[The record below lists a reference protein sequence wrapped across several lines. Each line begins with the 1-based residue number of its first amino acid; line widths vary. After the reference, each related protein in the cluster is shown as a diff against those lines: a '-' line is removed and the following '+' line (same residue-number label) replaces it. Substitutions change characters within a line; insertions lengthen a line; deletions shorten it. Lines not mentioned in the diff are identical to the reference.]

1 MRFLCF
7 VAYLIGFRRILLLV
21 LVLMAIAIAQHHK
34 RCVAAVS
41 PPTCPTADAPSKPS
55 ARKGK
60 TERPQSRLPATVFA
74 VRIQNVSEEKLNGGP
89 QVVQPRGY

>member
-21 LVLMAIAIAQHHK
+21 LILMAIAIAQHHK

-41 PPTCPTADAPSKPS
+41 PPTRPTAGAPSKHHP
-55 ARKGK
+55 
-60 TERPQSRLPATVFA
+60 RP
-74 VRIQNVSEEKLNGGP
+74 N
-89 QVVQPRGY
+89 PRGGVTCSGIPRVRR

>member
-34 RCVAAVS
+34 RCVAAGN
-41 PPTCPTADAPSKPS
+41 PPMRPTAVAPSKQHP
-55 ARKGK
+55 
-60 TERPQSRLPATVFA
+60 RP
-74 VRIQNVSEEKLNGGP
+74 N
-89 QVVQPRGY
+89 PRGAVTCSGIPRVQR